1 MGKILNIKF
10 SLNLLF
16 SLIPVSFILG
26 NFAINLNILLIFLFG
41 ILILKKEIFLLDN
54 NLEIKLLTSFFV
66 VLILS
71 TIFNYLVFESNLQN
85 FSFENRVIKS
95 IFFLRYIILSILI
108 YKLLSRNLIDFRFF
122 FISSLICCT
131 VLSLDVILQF
141 LYVKNL

>member
-1 MGKILNIKF
+1 MGKILNLKF

-26 NFAINLNILLIFLFG
+26 NFAIFKYFINFLFG

-66 VLILS
+66 VLIIS
-71 TIFNYLVFESNLQN
+71 TIFNYLVFEPNLQN

-108 YKLLSRNLIDFRFF
+108 YKLLSRNLINFRFF

-131 VLSLDVILQF
+131 V
-141 LYVKNL
+141 YR